1 MRILFLRF
9 FTAFIILATI
19 SVANAGT
26 TASPQALVVLTWADY
41 LEPEIVAEFEREFN
55 SKVKFAYFASDDH
68 RDELLATS
76 DAKGYDLAL
85 VNGLMV
91 GPYSQRNWL
100 APVSQTN
107 IPNLS
112 HIDRRWRDAFPGTAE
127 FAVPYFWGTL
137 GIGYRR
143 DLIPEGF
150 TTWKAF
156 FKPSDSL
163 RGHITMLKSSRDV
176 IGMALKSLGYS
187 ANSEDRNAIRDAGKL
202 LEAQKPYVKSYEYVT
217 LSENSALVTGEV
229 WASLMYSGDALMVQ
243 EHHQDIAYV
252 VPEEGSN
259 LWADYF
265 TVLESSTQKNLA
277 MQFIN
282 FLNRPK
288 IAARNAE
295 FVYYATPNTAAR
307 AHLSKEYFANKIIHP
322 DKEALSRSEVY
333 RELAPRAQKTLNT
346 VYVQLI
352 N

>member
-1 MRILFLRF
+1 MRNF
-9 FTAFIILATI
+9 FPRLLITTVIFATALATH
-19 SVANAGT
+19 AGIT
-26 TASPQALVVLTWADY
+26 TSPQTLVVLTWADY
-41 LEPEIVAEFEREFN
+41 LEPEIVAEFESEHN
-55 SKVKFAYFASDDH
+55 VKIQFAYYATDDH
-68 RDELLATS
+68 RDELMATS

-91 GPYSQRNWL
+91 DPYSQRNWL
-100 APVSQTN
+100 APISQTH

-112 HIDRRWRDAFPGTAE
+112 HIDTRWRDAFPGTAK

-150 TTWKAF
+150 TTWKEF
-156 FKPSDSL
+156 FKPTDSL
-163 RGHITMLKSSRDV
+163 RGHITMIKSSRDV
-176 IGMALKSLGYS
+176 IGMALKSLGHS
-187 ANSEDRNAIRDAGKL
+187 ANTEDRKAIQDAGKL
-202 LEAQKPYVKSYEYVT
+202 LKAQKPYVKSYDYVA
-217 LSENSALVTGEV
+217 LSETSALVTGEV

-243 EHHQDIAYV
+243 EHHEDIAYV

-259 LWADYF
+259 LWVDYL
-265 TVLESSTQKNLA
+265 TVLKSSTQKKLA
-277 MQFIN
+277 MEFIN

-307 AHLSKEYFANKIIHP
+307 AHLSKDYFANKIIHP
-322 DKEALSRSEVY
+322 DKAVISRSEVY

-346 VYVQLI
+346 EYVQLI